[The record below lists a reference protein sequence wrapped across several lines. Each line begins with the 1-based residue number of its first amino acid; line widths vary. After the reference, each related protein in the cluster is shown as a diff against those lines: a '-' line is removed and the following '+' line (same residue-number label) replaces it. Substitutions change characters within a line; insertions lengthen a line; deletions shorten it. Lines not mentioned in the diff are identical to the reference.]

1 MILQHDL
8 EGFLEMVQIM
18 DNEERISALSAYLE
32 CPMDAASQLN
42 AKMTFKKFNHKE
54 ILLHQG
60 DMNDQIWLILDG
72 DAQLQAI
79 GFDGKVT
86 LLTAQGAGEVIG
98 AYPNAQQTNVDVK
111 IYGHLSTLQISTTD
125 LKNIIDEY
133 PSVGRGLSKI
143 LGNQYHAII
152 NRLAMHVTL
161 TAHGRVHAE
170 LLRLAQ
176 DSDIIAPYPVVT
188 AVGLMAQTSRETAS
202 RAIAILRRRGII
214 EKNGQD
220 LKILSRNMLE
230 DLVI

>member
-1 MILQHDL
+1 MQ
-8 EGFLEMVQIM
+8 
-18 DNEERISALSAYLE
+18 LSA
-32 CPMDAASQLN
+32 
-42 AKMTFKKFNHKE
+42 KMSLKKFKHKE

-72 DAQLQAI
+72 NAQLQAI

-98 AYPNAQQTNVDVK
+98 AFPDALQSNVDIK
-111 IYGHLSTLQISTTD
+111 IYRHLSALQISVTN
-125 LKNIIDEY
+125 LKLIMDEY

-143 LGNQYHAII
+143 FGNQYHMII

-161 TAHGRVHAE
+161 TAHGRVYAE
-170 LLRLAQ
+170 LLRLANG
-176 DSDIIAPYPVVT
+176 SDFITPFPVVT
-188 AVGLMAQTSRETAS
+188 AIGLMAHTSRETAS
-202 RAIAILRRRGII
+202 RAIMHLRRRGII
-214 EKNGQD
+214 EKNEQG

>member
-1 MILQHDL
+1 M
-8 EGFLEMVQIM
+8 GQIM

-32 CPMDAASQLN
+32 CPMDAAAQLN
-42 AKMTFKKFNHKE
+42 EKMILKKFNHKE

-60 DMNDQIWLILDG
+60 DMNDQIWLVLDG

-98 AYPNAQQTNVDVK
+98 AFPDALQSNIDVK
-111 IYGHLSTLQISTTD
+111 IYGHLSALQISTFD
-125 LKNIIDEY
+125 LKAIVDEY
-133 PSVGRGLSKI
+133 PSVGRGLAKI
-143 LGNQYHAII
+143 FGNQYHAII
-152 NRLAMHVTL
+152 NRLAMHVSL
-161 TAHGRVHAE
+161 TADGRVHAE
-170 LLRLAQ
+170 ILRLAQ
-176 DSDIIAPYPVVT
+176 DSDMITPYPVVT

-202 RAIAILRRRGII
+202 RAIAHLRRRGII
-214 EKNGQD
+214 EKNQQG